1 MLLPRLDAVAV
12 DVEAGASFSEEKE
25 KKLKKIESFLIYN
38 RESFALHSTE
48 NTNTL

>member
-12 DVEAGASFSEEKE
+12 DVEAGASFSEQE